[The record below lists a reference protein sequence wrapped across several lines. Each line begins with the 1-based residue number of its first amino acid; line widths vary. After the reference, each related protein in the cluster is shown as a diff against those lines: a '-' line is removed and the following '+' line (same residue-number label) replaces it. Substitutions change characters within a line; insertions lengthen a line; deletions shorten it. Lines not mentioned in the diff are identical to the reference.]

1 MKVILTM
8 DVPEI
13 GSRGDRLDVAAGYAR
28 NYLIPRRFAVPAS
41 AGNLRIQAEE
51 DQLSGVR
58 ERRARKDAEKIGTF
72 LAEHDVFATLKI
84 GREGKAFGAVTSKDL
99 AGLLREIQ
107 QMAVRM
113 EERYRAE
120 HPDEDRDD
128 PTYIQPTPGS

>member
-1 MKVILTM
+1 MNPLPPETDQGDRSSSFGLCQAEDLVYDAGILMETVRTHPALVVGPPGQDRM
-8 DVPEI
+8 DVT
-13 GSRGDRLDVAAGYAR
+13 VV
-28 NYLIPRRFAVPAS
+28 VPK
-41 AGNLRIQAEE
+41 G
-51 DQLSGVR
+51 
-58 ERRARKDAEKIGTF
+58 DAE
-72 LAEHDVFATLKI
+72 
-84 GREGKAFGAVTSKDL
+84 DL